1 MIERCA
7 EMARLAEIAYL
18 DGDEAKKAFRDEGYP
33 NHKFWDIDG
42 AQVHAIWVNET
53 PAAKGV
59 YVLAFRGTEP
69 DELSDLLA
77 DLNAFPSKGVSGGWV
92 HLGFQGEVDKVWEE
106 IAAHKKAHFDD
117 SYFFI
122 TGHSLGGAMATLAAS
137 RFNLIDK
144 VDCLY
149 TYGSPRVGTRSF
161 VKSCKFTHYRHKNNN
176 DLVTTVPLWVMG
188 YKHHGELRYINFYGN
203 VRKLTAWQAIKDK
216 WRGWRSGILD
226 GMVDHG
232 IGNYYTALK
241 GNKDV
246 RV

>member
-7 EMARLAEIAYL
+7 EMAKLAEIAYL
-18 DGDEAKKAFRDEGYP
+18 DGDEAKQAFKEQGYP
-33 NHKFWDIDG
+33 NHKFWDIEG
-42 AQVHAIWVNET
+42 AQVHAVWVNET
-53 PAAKGV
+53 SNSKGV

-69 DELSDLLA
+69 DELSDVLA

-92 HLGFQGEVDKVWEE
+92 HLGFQTEVEKVWEE
-106 IAAHKKAHFDD
+106 ILSHKQSHSKFD
-117 SYFFI
+117 SCYFFI

-161 VKSCKFTHYRHKNNN
+161 VKSCSVKHYRHKNNN
-176 DLVTTVPLWVMG
+176 DIVTTVPLALMG

-203 VRKLTAWQAIKDK
+203 VRKLTPWQAIKDK

-226 GMVDHG
+226 GVKDHN
-232 IGNYYTALK
+232 IGDYYRCLK
-241 GNKDV
+241 GSD
-246 RV
+246 